1 VQPGAVEHPIR
12 RVLMIAYAAE
22 MVDDTRKFFVDQG
35 YTLSRRGKPGHLAVE
50 NLW

>member
-1 VQPGAVEHPIR
+1 
-12 RVLMIAYAAE
+12 
-22 MVDDTRKFFVDQG
+22 MVDDTRKFFLDNG